1 LLKQPDWL
9 RGGYHHVE
17 ELVQQVSHGALEHDE
32 ADLEAV
38 DVEEVFL
45 FVVLGLD
52 RQVVQSAAESL

>member
-1 LLKQPDWL
+1 M
-9 RGGYHHVE
+9 E